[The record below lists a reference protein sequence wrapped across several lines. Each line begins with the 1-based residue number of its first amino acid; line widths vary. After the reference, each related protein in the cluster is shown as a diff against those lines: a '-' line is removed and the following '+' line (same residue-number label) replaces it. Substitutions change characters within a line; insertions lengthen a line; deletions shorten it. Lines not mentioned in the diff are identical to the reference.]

1 MDLNTGFS
9 IRALEENDYDNIL
22 FDWWKDWEF
31 TPPSKDFLP
40 ENATGGMIVYDIDV
54 PVCAGFLYI
63 TNSKVALVNWIVSN
77 KQYRKKPNRGI
88 AIELLIQSLTNM
100 AKSLGYE
107 YSHVLIKNSAL
118 ESTYERLGYTKSVTY
133 TNELIKKL

>member
-9 IRALEENDYDNIL
+9 IRALEENDYDDIL
-22 FDWWKDWEF
+22 FNWWKDWGF
-31 TPPSKDFLP
+31 TPPSKSFLP
-40 ENATGGMIVYDIDV
+40 EDAKGGMIVYDGDV

-77 KQYRKKPNRGI
+77 KQYRKKPNRRI
-88 AIELLIQSLTNM
+88 AIDLLIQSLTNT

-118 ESTYERLGYTKSVTY
+118 ESTYERLGYTKSITY